1 MKLITMLLFL
11 LGINFSVMA
20 QEKTKT
26 EVKPTTTVG
35 QKVHNTF
42 SKHKHHKGHKY
53 KKTYP
58 NGSKHITKTN
68 SMTGAV
74 KRKHKPA

>member
-1 MKLITMLLFL
+1 MKLITILITLLSLSFT
-11 LGINFSVMA
+11 GIA

-42 SKHKHHKGHKY
+42 SRHKHHKGHKY

-74 KRKHKPA
+74 KRKHKPS